1 MEFAE
6 GTKATAEQLTTQR
19 LRTLVFQMRTEF
31 TSVQPR
37 ERCTQIATVARDVV
51 FTDQVNYL
59 RHMDI
64 LKNSPPIPK
73 G

>member
-1 MEFAE
+1 METAE
-6 GTKATAEQLTTQR
+6 GIKATAEQLTTQH
-19 LRTLVFQMRTEF
+19 LRTLVFQMRTGY

-37 ERCTQIATVARDVV
+37 ECCTQIATVARNVV
-51 FTDQVNYL
+51 FTGQVNYL
-59 RHMDI
+59 RLMDI